1 MISCMASQKYQKMN
15 LYLSIKY
22 MRCYNF
28 FEVFFMS
35 KNEKPK
41 TDKKYIKEFRK
52 SSNKL
57 LKENKKALKSMYK
70 DLLK

>member
-1 MISCMASQKYQKMN
+1 
-15 LYLSIKY
+15 
-22 MRCYNF
+22 
-28 FEVFFMS
+28 MS